1 MRSILFV
8 VILFYG
14 IAGFGQKSAP
24 PPTIYRA
31 TLVREDNLPI
41 VFMIESVQKKG
52 KPVWLIRNADEK
64 LEVADIRTSGDSVW
78 IEMPFFE
85 SAFYLKKNPDQS
97 LSGNWVR
104 GTSTK
109 TWVMPAKIEPIKNR
123 FPLIK
128 GNATGNVSGR
138 WKIEFTRPNGNSRPA
153 IGEFYQKG
161 NIVTGTIL
169 TPSGDYRY
177 LDGILSGDSLLLS
190 TFDGSHAY
198 FFSAKLSSAGKIE
211 RGLYASG
218 PVNLETWTAVKD
230 PKAVLDET
238 SAAMYLK
245 DGEEKLNFRFPDLD
259 SNFVSIN
266 DPRFKDKVVVIQIMG
281 SWCPNCMDET
291 AFLSKYYNEHKQRGL
306 EVVGL
311 AYEYGTD
318 FYRSQRTL
326 KKFRDKFDVQYP
338 MLITGVTTTDSLRTE
353 KTLPQLTPIKVFPS
367 TIFLDKTGKV
377 RKVHTGFYGPGT
389 GEHYVAFKKEF
400 EEIIDGLLKE

>member
-1 MRSILFV
+1 MRLILIVVFV
-8 VILFYG
+8 FSCLVTFS
-14 IAGFGQKSAP
+14 QKSPNP
-24 PPTIYRA
+24 PSLYRA

-41 VFMIESVQKKG
+41 VFMVESVHRKG
-52 KPVWLIRNADEK
+52 KPVWVIRNADEK
-64 LEVADIRTSGDSVW
+64 LEVTDIRSSRDSVW

-85 SAFYLKKNPDQS
+85 SSFFLKKNPDQS

-109 TWVMPAKIEPIKNR
+109 TWVMPARIEPVKSR

-128 GNATGNVSGR
+128 GNATGNISGR
-138 WKIEFTRPNGNSRPA
+138 WKIEFSRPNGNSRPA
-153 IGEFYQKG
+153 IGEFSQKG

-177 LDGILSGDSLLLS
+177 LEGVLSGDSLLLS

-198 FFSAKLSSAGKIE
+198 FFSAKLSSPDKIE
-211 RGLYASG
+211 SGLYASG
-218 PVNLETWTAVKD
+218 PVNLETWNAVKD
-230 PKAVLDET
+230 PDAVLDET
-238 SAAMYLK
+238 SVAMYLK

-259 SNFVSIN
+259 SNFVGIN
-266 DPRFKDKVVVIQIMG
+266 DPKFRNKVVVIQIMG

-291 AFLSKYYNEHKQRGL
+291 AFLSRYYDANKQRGI
-306 EVVGL
+306 EMVGL

-326 KKFRDKFDVQYP
+326 KKFRDKFNVQYP

-389 GEHYVAFKKEF
+389 GEHYIAFKKEF
-400 EEIIDGLLKE
+400 EEIVEWLLKE